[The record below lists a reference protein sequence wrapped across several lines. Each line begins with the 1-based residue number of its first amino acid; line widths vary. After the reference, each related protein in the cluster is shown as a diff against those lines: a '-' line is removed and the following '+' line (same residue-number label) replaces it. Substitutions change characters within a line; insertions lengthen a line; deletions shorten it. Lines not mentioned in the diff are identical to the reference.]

1 MQYVG
6 LDLNISDRNIL
17 FSACNSNGIHTTPN
31 DTESDL
37 FYRLFLTKIEP
48 KISGNVFVYDYPKY
62 QASLS
67 RLAQDGK
74 YGERFELYMNG
85 LELCNGFTE
94 LTDAKEQCKRFEE
107 EAEERKQAG
116 KTVHP
121 IDEELLSLLPS
132 VRTPTF
138 GNALGIDRLHMI
150 LTGQTKIEDVMLFP
164 ASSLF

>member
-1 MQYVG
+1 V
-6 LDLNISDRNIL
+6 
-17 FSACNSNGIHTTPN
+17 
-31 DTESDL
+31 

-48 KISGNVFVYDYPKY
+48 ELSGNVFVYDYPKY

-67 RLAQDGK
+67 RLTEDGK

-85 LELCNGFTE
+85 LEICNGFTE
-94 LTDAKEQCKRFEE
+94 LTDGAEQRKRFEE
-107 EAEERKQAG
+107 ESEERKLAS

-132 VRTPTF
+132 LRTPTF

-150 LTGQTKIEDVMLFP
+150 LTGRTKIEDVMLFP
-164 ASSLF
+164 AEKLFK